1 MSQDTIQR
9 TTVDTDATLEDWVRG
24 YLLTYLP
31 DTEATGRLVERLVG
45 RIPDMAAGQPLTDVQ
60 REELEETFGGES
72 ASLVEIVEEVLD
84 KAPVE
89 APGGAARHVAEEWM
103 RTKAPSHLAA
113 VVGADDELPPV
124 YAQELRKK
132 VRQGLREAL

>member
-1 MSQDTIQR
+1 MDQ
-9 TTVDTDATLEDWVRG
+9 TVDSGATLEDWVRG

-31 DTEATGRLVERLVG
+31 DTEATGRLVEQLVG
-45 RIPDMAAGQPLTDVQ
+45 RVPGWAAGHELTGVQ
-60 REELEETFGGES
+60 REALEETFSGES
-72 ASLVEIVEEVLD
+72 ASLVEIVEEVMDEVL
-84 KAPVE
+84 VE
-89 APGGAARHVAEEWM
+89 TPDGAARHVAEEWM
-103 RTKAPSHLAA
+103 QTMAPADLAA

>member
-1 MSQDTIQR
+1 MDQ
-9 TTVDTDATLEDWVRG
+9 TVDSDATLEDWVRG

-31 DTEATGRLVERLVG
+31 DTDATGRLVDRLVARVPG
-45 RIPDMAAGQPLTDVQ
+45 WAAGHELTGEQ

-72 ASLVEIVEEVLD
+72 ASLVEIVEEVLEG
-84 KAPVE
+84 APVRAE
-89 APGGAARHVAEEWM
+89 DGAARHVAEEWM

-124 YAQELRKK
+124 YVQELRKK

>member
-1 MSQDTIQR
+1 MDQTEP
-9 TTVDTDATLEDWVRG
+9 TDATLEDWVRG

-31 DTEATGRLVERLVG
+31 DTEATERLVENLVARVPG
-45 RIPDMAAGQPLTDVQ
+45 WAAGHELTGVQ
-60 REELEETFGGES
+60 REKLEETFGGEP
-72 ASLVEIVEEVLD
+72 ASLVEIVEEVLA

-89 APGGAARHVAEEWM
+89 AQDGAARHIAEEWM
-103 RTKAPSHLAA
+103 QTKAPAHLAA

-124 YAQELRKK
+124 YAQELRRK

>member
-1 MSQDTIQR
+1 MDQ
-9 TTVDTDATLEDWVRG
+9 TVDSGATLEEWVRG

-31 DTEATGRLVERLVG
+31 DTEATGRLVEQLVARVPG
-45 RIPDMAAGQPLTDVQ
+45 WAAGHELTGVQ
-60 REELEETFGGES
+60 REALEETFSGES

-84 KAPVE
+84 EAPVE
-89 APGGAARHVAEEWM
+89 AQDGAARHVAEEWM
-103 RTKAPSHLAA
+103 QTKAPSHLAA

>member
-1 MSQDTIQR
+1 MSQDTAER
-9 TTVDTDATLEDWVRG
+9 DTDATLEDWVRG

-31 DTEATGRLVERLVG
+31 DTEATGRLVEQLVARVPG
-45 RIPDMAAGQPLTDVQ
+45 WAAGHELTETQ
-60 REELEETFGGES
+60 REELEETFGGEP

-84 KAPVE
+84 EAPVE
-89 APGGAARHVAEEWM
+89 APDGAARHVAEEWIQ
-103 RTKAPSHLAA
+103 TKAPAHLAA